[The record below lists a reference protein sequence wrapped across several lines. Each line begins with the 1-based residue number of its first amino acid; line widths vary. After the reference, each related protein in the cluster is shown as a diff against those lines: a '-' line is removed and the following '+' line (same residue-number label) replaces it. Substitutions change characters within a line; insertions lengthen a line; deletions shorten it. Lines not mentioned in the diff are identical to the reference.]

1 MGWFAECSYMTSKVG
16 QCPPAIIYAPEYFF
30 SRYPREK
37 SKLLNLKNLLT
48 PGSWFAYFITI
59 IFVIISLKLSCYVGV
74 RLGLNTVTEEIA
86 LVPFRFIKHIFHR
99 IFLKILFSFRISV
112 TEHCHQAT
120 NLVFPRGFSSNMIY
134 NVWTVFGGIM
144 MYKVDKALKL
154 TILINIDKLHVQS
167 HQGYSLQGLNY
178 Q

>member
-1 MGWFAECSYMTSKVG
+1 MY
-16 QCPPAIIYAPEYFF
+16 IF
-30 SRYPREK
+30 SRYPLETT
-37 SKLLNLKNLLT
+37 KLWNLKNLLT

-59 IFVIISLKLSCYVGV
+59 SFVIISLKLSCYVGV
-74 RLGLNTVTEEIA
+74 RLGLNTITEEIA
-86 LVPFRFIKHIFHR
+86 LVPFRFIKDIFHR
-99 IFLKILFSFRISV
+99 NFLNIFSLRISV

-120 NLVFPRGFSSNMIY
+120 NLFFPKGFSSNMIY

-154 TILINIDKLHVQS
+154 TILITIFKLHVRS
-167 HQGYSLQGLNY
+167 HQGNSIQGLYY

>member
-1 MGWFAECSYMTSKVG
+1 MGWFSICTSEDSVAH
-16 QCPPAIIYAPEYFF
+16 CPPAIVYGPEYFF
-30 SRYPREK
+30 SRYPLEK
-37 SKLLNLKNLLT
+37 SKLFNLKNLLT

-86 LVPFRFIKHIFHR
+86 LVPFRFIKKIFHR
-99 IFLKILFSFRISV
+99 IFLNIFSFRISV

-120 NLVFPRGFSSNMIY
+120 NLVFPRGFSSNLIY